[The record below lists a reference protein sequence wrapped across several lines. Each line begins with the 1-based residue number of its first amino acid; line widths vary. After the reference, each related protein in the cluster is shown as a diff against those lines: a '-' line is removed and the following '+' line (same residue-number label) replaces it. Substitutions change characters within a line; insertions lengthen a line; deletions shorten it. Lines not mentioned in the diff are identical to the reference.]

1 MTLLLLLFLPLLTGL
16 ALPLLPAGR
25 PLLARGLAAASAL
38 IQLGLGLMAWQQPPA
53 DLSLSWLP
61 RLGLGLD
68 LGLDGLSLPMVLL
81 ASLITAMAVL
91 ASPADQSRPRL
102 YYALMLAT
110 NGGVVGAFLAR
121 NALLFVL
128 AFELVLIPTTL
139 LVAIWGGERRAGAAV
154 RFLLFGAVS
163 GLALLAGVLAFG
175 WLGQGAPGADSAVN
189 FSYEA
194 LAAAPLPASAQLL
207 VLALLLL
214 GFGIKLPVV
223 PLHGW
228 QPFTYA
234 EAPPPVVMLL
244 GGVVS
249 KLGAYGLLRF
259 GVGLL
264 PDAWGAV
271 SPWIAAAGA
280 VSAVYGALN
289 AIASTEMR
297 RLMAYS
303 SLGHMGLLVLAL
315 AAATPMSLQGA
326 VAQVLAHGLIV
337 ALLFA
342 CVGLIQR
349 KTGTTVIAE
358 LSGLMNPIRGLP
370 FTMGLLLLALMAAAG
385 IPGLAG
391 FPAEL
396 LVFEGS
402 WTVFPRATLICLV
415 ASGFTAVYAVRL
427 FNRVGFGRLDNARAD
442 WQSTRWGE
450 RFPALVLSGL
460 VVLAGLWPTG
470 LTGWSEA
477 STASLALRHTDPVV
491 QQLAL
496 VPAASL
502 ISSASSISPLSS
514 QSLPA

>member
-1 MTLLLLLFLPLLTGL
+1 MTLLLLLLLPLLVGL
-16 ALPLLPAGR
+16 LLPLLSPGR
-25 PLLARGLAAASAL
+25 PGLVRGLAAGAAL
-38 IQLGLGLMAWQQPPA
+38 TQLVVGLLAWRNPPA
-53 DLSLSWLP
+53 PLTLEWLP
-61 RLGLGLD
+61 RLGLALD
-68 LGLDGLSLPMVLL
+68 LGLDGLSLPLVLL
-81 ASLITAMAVL
+81 TALITAMAVL
-91 ASPADQSRPRL
+91 ASPMDQTRPRL

-110 NGGVVGAFLAR
+110 NLGVVGAFLAR

-163 GLALLAGVLAFG
+163 GLSLLGGVLAFG
-175 WLGQGAPGADSAVN
+175 WFGQGAAGADTAVS
-189 FSYEA
+189 FSFEA
-194 LAAAPLPASAQLL
+194 LAATPLPASAQRW
-207 VLALLLL
+207 VLALLVL

-228 QPFTYA
+228 QPISYA

-264 PDAWGAV
+264 PEAWNAF

-289 AIASTEMR
+289 AVVATDIR

-315 AAATPMSLQGA
+315 AAATPLSLQGA

-370 FTMGLLLLALMAAAG
+370 FTMGLMLLALMAAAG

-427 FNRVGFGRLDNARAD
+427 FNRVGFGRLDNSRAD

-450 RFPALVLSGL
+450 RFPALALTLL
-460 VVLAGLWPTG
+460 VVLAGIWPSG
-470 LTGWSEA
+470 LTGWSETT
-477 STASLALRHTDPVV
+477 TAAIALRHSDPVV

-496 VPAASL
+496 LPP
-502 ISSASSISPLSS
+502 SASS
-514 QSLPA
+514 SLPA

>member
-1 MTLLLLLFLPLLTGL
+1 MTLLLLLLLPLLVGL
-16 ALPLLPAGR
+16 LLPLLPPGR
-25 PLLARGLAAASAL
+25 PGLVRGLAAGAAL
-38 IQLGLGLMAWQQPPA
+38 AQLVVGLLAWRQPPA
-53 DLSLSWLP
+53 PLTLEWVP

-68 LGLDGLSLPMVLL
+68 LGLDGLSLPLVLL
-81 ASLITAMAVL
+81 TGLITAMAVL
-91 ASPADQSRPRL
+91 ASPADQRRPRL
-102 YYALMLAT
+102 YFALMLAT
-110 NGGVVGAFLAR
+110 NLGVMGAFLAR

-154 RFLLFGAVS
+154 RFLLYGAVS
-163 GLALLAGVLAFG
+163 GLSLLGGVLAFG
-175 WLGQGAPGADSAVN
+175 WFGQGAAGADTAVS
-189 FSYEA
+189 FSFEA
-194 LAAAPLPASAQLL
+194 LAATPLPASAQRW
-207 VLALLLL
+207 VLALLVL

-228 QPFTYA
+228 QPISYA

-264 PDAWGAV
+264 PEAWSAF

-289 AIASTEMR
+289 AVAATDIR

-326 VAQVLAHGLIV
+326 MAQVLAHGLIV
-337 ALLFA
+337 ALLFD

-349 KTGTTVIAE
+349 KTGTTMIGE

-370 FTMGLLLLALMAAAG
+370 FTMGLMLLALMAAAG

-427 FNRVGFGRLDNARAD
+427 FNRVGFGRLDNSRAD
-442 WQSTRWGE
+442 WQSTRLAE
-450 RFPALVLSGL
+450 RLPAVVLTTL
-460 VVLAGLWPTG
+460 VVLAGIWPAG
-470 LTGWSEA
+470 LTAWSEA
-477 STASLALRHTDPVV
+477 STAAIALRHSDPVV
-491 QQLAL
+491 QTLAL
-496 VPAASL
+496 APRSP
-502 ISSASSISPLSS
+502 SSPL
-514 QSLPA
+514 PA